1 MWRSKSAKSLSP
13 ALPKGR
19 SSRRGG
25 MLHPADPLS
34 AVTLDCVGV
43 VEDGPQATSVTGGV
57 AFRATKLATSRA
69 SSHGFLASDFSL
81 YWL

>member
-57 AFRATKLATSRA
+57 AFRATKLATSRVNA
-69 SSHGFLASDFSL
+69 RGLLASDFSL